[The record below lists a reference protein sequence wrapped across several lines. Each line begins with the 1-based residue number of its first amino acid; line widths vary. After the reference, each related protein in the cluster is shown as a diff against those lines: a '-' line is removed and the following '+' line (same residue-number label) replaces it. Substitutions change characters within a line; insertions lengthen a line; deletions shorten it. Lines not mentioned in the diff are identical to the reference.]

1 MRLALKLHPD
11 FTCEAVAAIE
21 VEIERSKAGALMLD
35 YRLAGRLSEL
45 SLPAPSDPGRADG
58 LWEHTCFEAFVR
70 AAPDKPYFEFNFASS
85 LQWAAY
91 RFASYR
97 EGMAA
102 AEIATPVIHTTSS
115 DNEFALQATLQLAGL
130 PDLPNDAAW
139 QLNLAAVIEEAS
151 GRKSYWALAHPPGK
165 ADFHHP
171 DCFTHQLQAAQ

>member
-21 VEIERSKAGALMLD
+21 VEIERSEAGALMLD
-35 YRLAGRLSEL
+35 YRLTGRLSEL
-45 SLPAPSDPGRADG
+45 CLPAPADPGRADG

-70 AAPDKPYFEFNFASS
+70 SAPDKPYFEFNVAPS

-102 AEIATPVIHTTSS
+102 AEIATPDIHAIPG
-115 DNEFALQATLQLAGL
+115 DDGFALRTMLQLAGL
-130 PDLPNDAAW
+130 PDLPLDAPW

-171 DCFTHQLQAAQ
+171 VCFTHQLQAAQ